1 MIFAR
6 ETVINMRKNRGGMM
20 DRLTY
25 NRIGEYDLKALG
37 DKLCHQYCEEQSNT
51 TCVNCGIYKSIKK
64 LAHYEDM
71 EEQGK
76 LLIIPCKPEDTVYV
90 ISNYSNYRKSDCE
103 IIKAVVTTV
112 RLKSDGKTVCFSCRG
127 KWKNKNP
134 YIGNFTSNSVGKTVF
149 MTEQEAKEALEGMKE

>member
-1 MIFAR
+1 M
-6 ETVINMRKNRGGMM
+6 E
-20 DRLTY
+20 RLTVY
-25 NRIGEYDLKALG
+25 KTDKGRYSVRPIEWEGIWDKNGRIQENGLKHTAIFSEKE
-37 DKLCHQYCEEQSNT
+37 DAEFFA
-51 TCVNCGIYKSIKK
+51 KSKN
-64 LAHYEDM
+64 A

-76 LLIIPCKPEDTVYV
+76 LLILPCKPGDTAYV
-90 ISNYSNYRKSDCE
+90 ISNYSNCRKSDCE

-149 MTEQEAKEALEGMKE
+149 MTEQEANDALEGMKE

>member
-1 MIFAR
+1 M
-6 ETVINMRKNRGGMM
+6 E
-20 DRLTY
+20 RLTQEQSA
-25 NRIGEYDLKALG
+25 GYDLKALNG
-37 DKLCHQYCEEQSNT
+37 QYCNNYCDEQSAA
-51 TCVNCGIYKSIKK
+51 TCRNCAIYQAIQK

-76 LLIIPCKPEDTVYV
+76 LLILPCKPEDTVYV

-127 KWKNKNP
+127 KWKNQNP
-134 YIGNFTSNSVGKTVF
+134 YIGNFVSNSVGKTVF
-149 MTEQEAKEALEGMKE
+149 LTEQEAKEALEGMKERNTNA